1 MSSAYGRAIAYTAV
15 FEGTSFASIAGSE
28 VFVEEEK
35 GRINM
40 ADRLGVKKYP
50 IPPATMMF
58 VNPEQL
64 AWLATRVKEEA
75 MGSWMFDIGWRHKL
89 GGVEDGFVS
98 NQTLWDRLVFDGA
111 RAKVMGE
118 DVGVLRA
125 VVVSGGE
132 CLKWCLTIGKAD
144 MYMNRTTWS

>member
-35 GRINM
+35 GGIIM
-40 ADRLGVKKYP
+40 PDRLGVKKYP

-58 VNPEQL
+58 VIPEQL
-64 AWLATRVKEEA
+64 TWLATKVKQEA
-75 MGSWMFDIGWRHKL
+75 MKSWMFNIGWRHKL
-89 GGVEDGFVS
+89 SGVDDGFVS

-111 RAKVMGE
+111 RAKVMG
-118 DVGVLRA
+118 DNVGVLRA

-132 CLKWCLTIGKAD
+132 LNGFIISG
-144 MYMNRTTWS
+144 Y